1 MQKALIIIGALLIV
15 IGITWPWIAKLP
27 LGRLPGDIIISKP
40 HLKIFFPITTM
51 IIVSIILSIIM
62 WLLKK
67 QNLFYEIN
75 RLLLIVIFFRNPL
88 IFRSIFQAVLITFFS
103 IPHYL
108 PADSPNDRY
117 FTGAKRQTRE
127 KKSHFV
133 HPIVGILRPDVI
145 DLH

>member
-67 QNLFYEIN
+67 
-75 RLLLIVIFFRNPL
+75 
-88 IFRSIFQAVLITFFS
+88 
-103 IPHYL
+103 
-108 PADSPNDRY
+108 
-117 FTGAKRQTRE
+117 
-127 KKSHFV
+127 
-133 HPIVGILRPDVI
+133 
-145 DLH
+145 